1 MYVPVHTYSNNITY
15 ISFFL
20 NFNNAVMP
28 LVVVVNTVSFEKEAY
43 SVNEATGQVEVALVL
58 NEALSTDIAVTVSS
72 TNALA
77 TGKY

>member
-1 MYVPVHTYSNNITY
+1 MS
-15 ISFFL
+15 L
-20 NFNNAVMP
+20 
-28 LVVVVNTVSFEKEAY
+28 LVNTVSFEKEAY

-58 NEALSTDIAVTVSS
+58 SEASSTDIAVTVSS